1 MTGDR
6 DAAARYLENWQD
18 EVDSAAEYRAMAAA
32 EPDPRLAKVYA
43 NLAAMEEAH
52 IAFWEKRLRDAGASV
67 PPRRASWRSR
77 VLGAI
82 ARRLGPDL
90 VLATIAAKE
99 AADQNVYVRQPETAG
114 TRMSAQEHWHAKVLK
129 QLVTTQ
135 PRGVQGS
142 FLARL
147 EGRHRSVGGNAL
159 RAAVLGANDGLCS
172 NLSLVRG
179 VAGASVDSHGLLVT
193 GVAGLLAGACSMAL
207 GEWVSVTSSR
217 ELAQR
222 EIRIETG
229 ELTEDPEGEGDELKL
244 IYEAKGLSPSVADT
258 MVKHLLADRSTAIDA
273 LAREEL
279 GIDPTQLGGSAG
291 EAALTSFVLFAVG
304 ALVPILPFL
313 VARGTP
319 AVAASAGVSAL
330 GLFGIGAA
338 ITIFTGTHVW
348 RSGGRQLLLGMA
360 AAGVPVGPVHSLGEA
375 LAHPQTLARGMVVDL
390 VHPQAGAT
398 KAIGCPLH
406 FSATPTQITRP
417 APLLGE
423 HTREVLAEYG
433 YDDAAI
439 DALIADG
446 VVEAAARGAS
456 S

>member
-1 MTGDR
+1 MTETAGNMSDDR
-6 DAAARYLENWQD
+6 DPPARYLENWQD
-18 EVDSAAEYRAMAAA
+18 EVDSAAEYRAMVAA

-43 NLAAMEEAH
+43 NLAAMEETH
-52 IAFWEKRLRDAGASV
+52 IAFWEKRLRDAGVPV

-82 ARRLGPDL
+82 ARWLGPDL
-90 VLATIAAKE
+90 VLATISAKE
-99 AADQNVYVRQPETAG
+99 EADQNVYVRQAETAG
-114 TRMSAQEHWHAKVLK
+114 TRMSAQERWHAKVLK
-129 QLVTTQ
+129 QLVASQ

-172 NLSLVRG
+172 NLSLVMG
-179 VAGASVDSHGLLVT
+179 VAGASVGSHGLLVT

-244 IYEAKGLSPSVADT
+244 IYEAKGLSPSEAEA
-258 MVKHLLADRSTAIDA
+258 MVKHLLADRSSAIDT

-279 GIDPTQLGGSAG
+279 GIDPNQLGGSAW
-291 EAALTSFVLFAVG
+291 EAALTSFVLFAIG
-304 ALVPILPFL
+304 ALVPILPFFVL
-313 VARGTP
+313 RGSL
-319 AVAASAGVSAL
+319 AVAVSAAVSAL

-338 ITIFTGTHVW
+338 ITIFTGAPVW
-348 RSGGRQLLLGMA
+348 RSGGRQLLLGLA
-360 AAGVPVGPVHSLGEA
+360 AAGVTFGLGRLIGMA
-375 LAHPQTLARGMVVDL
+375 LTG
-390 VHPQAGAT
+390 
-398 KAIGCPLH
+398 
-406 FSATPTQITRP
+406 
-417 APLLGE
+417 
-423 HTREVLAEYG
+423 
-433 YDDAAI
+433 
-439 DALIADG
+439 
-446 VVEAAARGAS
+446 
-456 S
+456 